1 MRVEVLIL
9 LALALAFLV
18 AWLLIP
24 AWFVSGPN
32 YSLRLM
38 PWGFVITFFGT
49 TYVVSPPTVYL
60 VPVFVIDSALVPII
74 WRRSVYSLYLSA
86 LLAVLSLT
94 MLIDTI
100 LFQQRY
106 LQVRGFIIT
115 PTPNGYA
122 YVELP
127 HASILGVPT
136 YLLIAAV
143 AVALL
148 NMFTRARWLGLK
160 HWSLSMAVREY
171 GALTAIRQALDRLGI
186 PYVEAQDGIA
196 VGDLVVRVVGDKVVL
211 SLKNK
216 VGDMGLNGGLEA
228 GVEESIA
235 YVIYEAVRE
244 SLRGLVTEVVEYAED

>member
-9 LALALAFLV
+9 LALVLAFLIS
-18 AWLLIP
+18 WLLIP
-24 AWFVSGPN
+24 AWTVSGSN

-49 TYVVSPPTVYL
+49 TYVVPPPTVYL
-60 VPVFVIDSALVPII
+60 VLVFSIDSALVPII

-106 LQVRGFIIT
+106 LQVRGFVIA

-122 YVELP
+122 YIELP
-127 HASILGVPT
+127 HTSALGIPT

-143 AVALL
+143 AIALL
-148 NMFTRARWLGLK
+148 NMFTRARWLRLRR
-160 HWSLSMAVREY
+160 WSLPVAVREY

-186 PYVEAQDGIA
+186 PYVEVQDGIA
-196 VGDLVVRVVGDKVVL
+196 VGDLVIKVAGGKVML
-211 SLKNK
+211 SLNK
-216 VGDMGLNGGLEA
+216 VGNAKVNGG
-228 GVEESIA
+228 VETGMEDAIA
-235 YVIYEAVRE
+235 YAICEAIKE
-244 SLRGLVTEVVEYAED
+244 SLKGLVTEVVEYAEE